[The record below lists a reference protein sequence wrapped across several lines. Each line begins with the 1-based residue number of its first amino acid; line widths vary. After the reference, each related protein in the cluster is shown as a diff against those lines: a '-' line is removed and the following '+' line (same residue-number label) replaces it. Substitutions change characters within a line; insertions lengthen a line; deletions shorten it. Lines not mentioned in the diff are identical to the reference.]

1 MTQLHLGADPIM
13 NSDNPTKTVRL
24 QVKAELIAACFTPL
38 LTKGIRLM
46 ACLEC
51 SLKELLCDQLGLA
64 EDYLE
69 NRIQT
74 VFLDGHPV
82 DDVGRATVGEGATIA
97 LSAAM
102 PGLVGAVLR
111 KGGPLAALRKD
122 ITYSSDSTGHEVCDG
137 SVTVKLFNMTTREI
151 GPLLLKRGV
160 WLKGTELRE
169 IFDRC
174 TDILSN
180 SCRQA
185 FYNDI
190 PISIASLMERIKS
203 EDGILLQVT
212 ID

>member
-1 MTQLHLGADPIM
+1 M
-13 NSDNPTKTVRL
+13 NSNNPTTTVRL
-24 QVKAELIAACFTPL
+24 LVETDLIAACFTPL

-69 NRIQT
+69 NRVQT

-82 DDVGRATVGEGATIA
+82 DDVGRATVGEGATVA

-102 PGLVGAVLR
+102 PGLAGAVLR
-111 KGGPLAALRKD
+111 KGGTLAALRKD
-122 ITYSSDSTGHEVCDG
+122 ITYRSDSTEHEICDG

-151 GPLLLKRGV
+151 GPLFLKRGV
-160 WLKGTELRE
+160 WLKGTELME
-169 IFDRC
+169 VLDRC
-174 TDILSN
+174 ADILSK

-185 FYNDI
+185 LYNDI
-190 PISIASLMERIKS
+190 PIGIASLMEKIKS

-212 ID
+212 VD